1 MTPAALPRHLDL
13 RKSAAHNA
21 HFEGGLEPAQ
31 LERLR
36 GLLAGD
42 EGRIFASVDCALDDE
57 RRTVL
62 AVQVD
67 ATLSVQCQRCLAD
80 FERSVSARSS
90 LAVVMTEEQ
99 AAGLP
104 EGLEPLI
111 AVSDV
116 DLWAVVED
124 ELVLAMPVFSYHE
137 DESCIEALAPG
148 HGPGSE
154 AAARQDEES
163 EGGKSDNPFKVLAQ
177 LKRGSD
183 H

>member
-1 MTPAALPRHLDL
+1 L

-21 HFEGGLEPAQ
+21 HFEGVLEPAQ
-31 LERLR
+31 LTRLR

-42 EGRIFASVDCALDDE
+42 EGSIFAVIDCEQDDE
-57 RRTVL
+57 RRTLL
-62 AVQVD
+62 AVKVE
-67 ATLSVQCQRCLAD
+67 ATLSVQCQRCLRHFA
-80 FERSVSARSS
+80 RSVSAQST
-90 LAVVMTEEQ
+90 LAIVMTEQQ
-99 AAGLP
+99 AASLP

-148 HGPGSE
+148 HGPGPEVSTRQTEEGE
-154 AAARQDEES
+154 AGR
-163 EGGKSDNPFKVLAQ
+163 SDNPFKVLAQ